1 MDISEIALA
10 NSECHLDAEHPTADE
25 VIASALTAR
34 EIDVLEAMAKGLGCK
49 DIAHTLGIS
58 EHTVR
63 KHRSNMCT
71 RLGLRN
77 AVELL
82 THARRQGW
90 LRAAR
95 SPLPLSPREQEV
107 LVHVLAGH
115 TSKEIARSLYLSDLT
130 VRKHR
135 ENILR
140 KLGLTSTAQLQTF
153 APTATRNGGDT

>member
-1 MDISEIALA
+1 MDKSEMVLQ
-10 NSECHLDAEHPTADE
+10 SSDCHLDAAHPLADE
-25 VIASALTAR
+25 VTASTLTAR

-77 AVELL
+77 AVELV

-95 SPLPLSPREQEV
+95 SSPPLSPREQEV
-107 LVHVLAGH
+107 MVHVLAGH

-153 APTATRNGGDT
+153 APTASRNGGSI